1 MCYFI
6 CQYELFDFGL
16 LCVVQAL
23 IKERVDNSLLVETL
37 TQQVH
42 EREYVVLSNILHIIW
57 TIELSIA
64 FEGPTSKPVLM
75 RRIFF

>member
-42 EREYVVLSNILHIIW
+42 EREYVVLSNILHII
-57 TIELSIA
+57 
-64 FEGPTSKPVLM
+64 
-75 RRIFF
+75 